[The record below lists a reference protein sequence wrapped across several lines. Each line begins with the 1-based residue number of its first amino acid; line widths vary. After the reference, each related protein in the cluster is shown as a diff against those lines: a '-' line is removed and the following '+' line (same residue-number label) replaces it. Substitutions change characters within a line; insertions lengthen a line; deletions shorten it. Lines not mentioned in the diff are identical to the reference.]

1 MFHFSRPKNNYVL
14 FISSYQVKNRY
25 RFLWFLLLFL
35 LQFHSQL
42 SLISVKSQL
51 SSLAIAMD
59 VRDWTS
65 EAIPIHVV
73 DFQVYDAWT
82 GD

>member
-1 MFHFSRPKNNYVL
+1 MFHFSRQKNNYVL

-25 RFLWFLLLFL
+25 RFSWFLLLFL
-35 LQFHSQL
+35 FFTL
-42 SLISVKSQL
+42 SLTSVKSQL
-51 SSLAIAMD
+51 ISLAIAMD

-65 EAIPIHVV
+65 EAIRIHVV